1 MPSCWSHG
9 PTQNARKFAKDKGKD
24 KRREEIPKS
33 SSLSMEASILSTFY
47 PSLPISNK
55 SHFCSTLKPTPRRR
69 ALTVRSAISR
79 TKKEETVETV
89 KQELQDCRLLA
100 GISYKGFTVRQFQQ
114 LRAQIPETTKVIVAK
129 NTLVLKA
136 IEGTQ
141 WEALK
146 PCMTGMNAWFF
157 VHGEE
162 IPAALKPYRT
172 FQKEQKLD
180 GNDFT
185 GAVFE
190 GKFYG
195 PDEFKAL
202 ETLPS
207 RAEVYATLLGS
218 LKGPASAV
226 VGTLQAP
233 ARNLVMVL
241 QAHVKKLEEEGSP

>member
-1 MPSCWSHG
+1 
-9 PTQNARKFAKDKGKD
+9 
-24 KRREEIPKS
+24 
-33 SSLSMEASILSTFY
+33 MEASSILSTVY
-47 PSLPISNK
+47 PLPLPLHSSLPPSIK
-55 SHFCSTLKPTPRRR
+55 SHFCNHAISTNYPLKLSTRPSKTRS
-69 ALTVRSAISR
+69 LTIRSAISR
-79 TKKEETVETV
+79 TKKEETVEAV
-89 KQELQDCRLLA
+89 KQQLQDCYLLA
-100 GISYKGFTVRQFQQ
+100 GISYKGFTVKQFQELRTQ
-114 LRAQIPETTKVIVAK
+114 LPETTKVIVAK

-146 PCMTGMNAWFF
+146 PCMSGMNAWLF
-157 VHGEE
+157 VHSEE
-162 IPAALKPYRT
+162 IPGSLKPYRT

-195 PDEFKAL
+195 PDEFKSL

-207 RAEVYATLLGS
+207 REEVYAKLLGS
-218 LKGPASAV
+218 LKAPASAV

-241 QAHVKKLEEEGSP
+241 QAHVKKLEEEGQ